1 MQISGENGASSG
13 YGWNPSIVA
22 LGSGTVFGTV
32 GEGIFGLATIVAVLH
47 LKGSALSIGS
57 MMVLMTLPSI
67 LLAPFQGVF
76 LDRFNIRSLAIASNL
91 LRVAI
96 VLAFAFVVWGRA
108 SNLTELYVAITAYYV
123 VWYFM
128 VPLSE
133 TMVARV
139 ASKDGLHSGM
149 VVLQGAWQAGALGSA
164 FLAGVLLTVLPL
176 HGVLI
181 IVAVLDAVSGASFLF
196 VTLPATGRTE
206 TAGTSMPRNVR
217 QAIGGHLRSFRTDLT
232 EGWRYIAAD
241 NTILWLVL
249 ITATLH
255 PFYQA
260 INTLLGPFNQNVLR
274 GNSMSLGLVEG
285 MAGVGSFLSALLC
298 MRATAFSRSFVY
310 LIGSQLLLIGSVAA
324 FLSISSIGVA
334 AGLYFLIG
342 LFSGNA
348 KILSKSMLIQV
359 TESSYSGRVLST
371 SSLLALIA
379 GVASALLSGLFA
391 LSSIPLAYLVAISLI
406 VVGVVLAWRLKTTV
420 AGSVES
426 SSQS

>member
-1 MQISGENGASSG
+1 MKISGENGVASNR
-13 YGWNPSIVA
+13 GWNPSIVA
-22 LGSGTVFGTV
+22 LGIGTVFGTV

-91 LRVAI
+91 LRALI
-96 VLAFAFVVWGRA
+96 ILAFAFVVWGRA
-108 SNLTELYVAITAYYV
+108 SSLTDLYVAITAYYI

-133 TMVARV
+133 TMVARI
-139 ASKDGLHSGM
+139 ASKDGLHRGM

-164 FLAGVLLTVLPL
+164 FLAGALLTVMPL
-176 HGVLI
+176 HAVLI
-181 IVAVLDAVSGASFLF
+181 IVAGLDLMSGASFLF
-196 VTLPATGRTE
+196 VTLPTTEHVETTGATL
-206 TAGTSMPRNVR
+206 PQNVWH
-217 QAIGGHLRSFRTDLT
+217 AMGGHLRSFRTDLT

-274 GNSMSLGLVEG
+274 GDSMSLGLIEG
-285 MAGVGSFLSALLC
+285 MAGVGSFVSALLC
-298 MRATAFSRSFVY
+298 MRAKAFPRSFVY
-310 LIGSQLLLIGSVAA
+310 LVGSQLLLIGSVAA

-334 AGLYFLIG
+334 SGLYFLIG

-348 KILSKSMLIQV
+348 KILSKSMLIQI
-359 TESSYSGRVLST
+359 TESGYSGRVLST

-391 LSSIPLAYLVAISLI
+391 LNSIPLAYLVAISLI
-406 VVGVVLAWRLKTTV
+406 AVGVVLAWRLKAATPGV
-420 AGSVES
+420 VGSGT
-426 SSQS
+426 QA